1 MKLAL
6 KSAFRCDNK
15 DSQIMEGRDSPT
27 VQGWLDLTRN
37 IPFAS
42 ERCGETKAPPEKND
56 MKYMTSLAK
65 RTECV
70 YLSQEETSQ
79 KNSREEVGGT
89 VMLPC
94 ATHEFALCGL

>member
-15 DSQIMEGRDSPT
+15 DSQNMQSKDSPPML
-27 VQGWLDLTRN
+27 GWLDLTRN

-42 ERCGETKAPPEKND
+42 EKCGETGAPPEKNETKC
-56 MKYMTSLAK
+56 MHRVAK

-70 YLSQEETSQ
+70 DLSQEETLQ
-79 KNSREEVGGT
+79 ENSREEAGVT
-89 VMLPC
+89 VVLPC
-94 ATHEFALCGL
+94 GTHEFALHGL